1 MIFGNEVLFF
11 APMLNAVDN
20 PGAMNPA
27 PSTSAEAGQPAGGAD
42 RVLFV
47 LATLAQHGAPITVRE
62 LVATTGLPKS
72 TLYRQLMMLKRWG
85 FVLESDGEYAPGP
98 ISLQLALGFDM
109 ASHLAREALPDMRLL
124 AQQSDESVGLVVAV
138 KDHVVCLEMV
148 ESRQSLRCSFEKG
161 RGVPLR
167 TGASAMSLLAFMRD
181 EARERVVRAQCEPA
195 EADRLLAELAAIRET
210 GYAVSEG
217 AVDPGVWGVSAPLFS
232 RRGKTDA
239 LGSITLMVPATR
251 RQGRE
256 TALIDMTV
264 AAAMRISARLQSY

>member
-1 MIFGNEVLFF
+1 
-11 APMLNAVDN
+11 MLNAVD
-20 PGAMNPA
+20 PTIAPQPA
-27 PSTSAEAGQPAGGAD
+27 PPKSAESAQPAGGAD

-47 LATLAQHGAPITVRE
+47 LAALAHHGAPITVRE
-62 LVATTGLPKS
+62 LVARTGLPKS
-72 TLYRQLMMLKRWG
+72 TLYRQLMLLKRWG

-138 KDHVVCLEMV
+138 KDHAVCLEMV

-167 TGASAMSLLAFMRD
+167 AGASAKSLLAFMRD
-181 EARERVVRAQCEPA
+181 DARERVVRAQCEPA
-195 EADRLLAELAAIRET
+195 EAEQLLAELAAIRAT

-217 AVDPGVWGVSAPLFS
+217 EVDPGVWGVSAPLFS
-232 RRGKTDA
+232 RRAKADA
-239 LGSITLMVPATR
+239 LGAITLMVPATR

-256 TALIDMTV
+256 SALIDMTV